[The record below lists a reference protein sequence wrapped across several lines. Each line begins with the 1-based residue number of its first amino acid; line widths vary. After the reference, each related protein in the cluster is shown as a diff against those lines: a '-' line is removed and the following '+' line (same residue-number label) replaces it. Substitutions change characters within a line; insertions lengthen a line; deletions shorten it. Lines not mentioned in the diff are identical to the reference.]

1 MSSSE
6 AKVTSTVDSSV
17 SYVGRV
23 KWFNNKAGYGFVTV
37 VSESADGDRVGED
50 IFVHHS
56 GVNVTSE
63 QYKYLVQGEYVS
75 FNLRESDSDAHPWQ
89 VDSLTGLWGG
99 KLLCETRSEQRA
111 AREQSE
117 EGSQRTRGNTR
128 GRRKRVRPRGSGP
141 RGDQWSFDAEA
152 SQQGPSSS
160 EVTQGVSQ

>member
-63 QYKYLVQGEYVS
+63 QYKYLV
-75 FNLRESDSDAHPWQ
+75 
-89 VDSLTGLWGG
+89 
-99 KLLCETRSEQRA
+99 
-111 AREQSE
+111 
-117 EGSQRTRGNTR
+117 
-128 GRRKRVRPRGSGP
+128 
-141 RGDQWSFDAEA
+141 
-152 SQQGPSSS
+152 
-160 EVTQGVSQ
+160 